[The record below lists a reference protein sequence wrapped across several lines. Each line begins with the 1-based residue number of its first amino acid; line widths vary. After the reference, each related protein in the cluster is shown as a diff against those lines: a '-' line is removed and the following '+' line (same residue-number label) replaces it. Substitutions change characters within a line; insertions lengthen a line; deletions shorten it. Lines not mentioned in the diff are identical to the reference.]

1 MLLAKKRRNIFQ
13 MIRVLTLFSCLFY
26 LTNPAVVFA
35 QSLSGIVIIEE
46 NQDPIVSASVLLKP
60 GNFGT
65 VSNSKGEFQFEKV
78 RTGKITLT
86 VSSVGFIT
94 KSVDVK
100 VLENEEFHLVISLQK
115 EIKNIEEVT
124 IHGNYTQT
132 KLLEN
137 PIREQASLMASISNI
152 SKVEIQKQ
160 GAVTL
165 IDALKYVP
173 GGWTET
179 RGRKVK
185 QFFSIR
191 GQKYP
196 YPSYSINGI
205 WQKEFHELPY
215 FFNSSNIENVKI
227 IRSSSALLK
236 SLSALTGVI
245 DVTTKQPTK
254 KEGVLFVKYGSLNT
268 FHAGASFGNST
279 NKLKYRAGVNGLGTS
294 GPEGRNGKESIWNAH
309 GFAQYK
315 FSHTLDLS
323 VNLFYLNGMRQLV
336 QPIEPADP
344 KFINR
349 KEVYDPINTLMI
361 SSKLNYKPSEN
372 FSSELQL
379 NYAGRKLDYK
389 NENLANG
396 KLTEYEESDKEIT
409 VNQVNAIALGS
420 KNTLRFGALYNYW
433 IAPDGKRF
441 YYGRKAEVHTIS
453 GVITDQHSFGKL
465 ILDGGFRLTNEYY
478 AEWGGFSIEGSGG
491 KFSKVEPITDEWQT
505 PVWQATSG
513 AIYSVSHS
521 ASINISLAGGII
533 NPRKGALND
542 EGETPDNE
550 TRFNYDLG
558 FTKDFSQLGKLTL
571 TSFLVNRKNA
581 IDYSGNTIENEDG
594 DIMEL
599 YKNVHKRNYGIEAE
613 LKSVVILNTLTFFT
627 NFTFMKG
634 EIEEDEDWHK
644 DDEMPNFIANAGVNY
659 FKGKLD
665 LNAYM
670 NYIGKYKNDRFVSK
684 EYINEFG
691 KAPLGDFT
699 SIDLTFGYQ
708 LGKKQ
713 HTRIFVEGKN
723 ILDKKYQTVPGYPD
737 YGRIISCGIQ
747 IKLT

>member
-1 MLLAKKRRNIFQ
+1 MK
-13 MIRVLTLFSCLFY
+13 
-26 LTNPAVVFA
+26 
-35 QSLSGIVIIEE
+35 
-46 NQDPIVSASVLLKP
+46 SVLLFQIVFFCLIIFNPIISLGQKILGVVSDEENNDFIEFANVVLKP
-60 GNFGT
+60 VNLGT
-65 VSNSKGEFQFEKV
+65 VTNSQGQFEFTNV
-78 RTGKITLT
+78 QEGKYKLS
-86 VSSVGFIT
+86 VSMVGFVSKTLAVNVSDKEIL
-94 KSVDVK
+94 K
-100 VLENEEFHLVISLQK
+100 VNIQLIPDNQKIDEVRVLGNHQQK
-115 EIKNIEEVT
+115 EILKNPNIE
-124 IHGNYTQT
+124 QT
-132 KLLEN
+132 
-137 PIREQASLMASISNI
+137 SIISAITNI

-205 WQKEFHELPY
+205 WQKEFEELPY
-215 FFNSSNIENVKI
+215 FFNSSNIEKVKI

-254 KEGVLFVKYGSLNT
+254 KEGELFVKYGSLNT

-294 GPEGRNGKESIWNAH
+294 GPEGRNGKENIWNAH
-309 GFAQYK
+309 GFVQYK

-349 KEVYDPINTLMI
+349 KEVYDPIKTLMI
-361 SSKLNYKPSEN
+361 SSKLNYKPSEY

-433 IAPDGKRF
+433 LAPNGKRF

-465 ILDGGFRLTNEYY
+465 ILDGGIRLTNEYY

-491 KFSKVEPITDEWQT
+491 KFSKVEPIIDEWQT

-513 AIYSVSHS
+513 ATYLVSQS
-521 ASINISLAGGII
+521 ASINLSLAGGIV

-550 TRFNYDLG
+550 TRFNYDIG
-558 FTKDFSQLGKLTL
+558 FTRNFSQLGKLTL

-581 IDYSGNTIENEDG
+581 IDYSGNKIENEDG

-613 LKSVVILNTLTFFT
+613 LKSTVILNTLTFVT
-627 NFTFMKG
+627 NLTLMKG
-634 EIEEDEDWHK
+634 DVEDDEDWQK

-659 FKGKLD
+659 FKGKID
-665 LNAYM
+665 LNAFV
-670 NYIGKYKNDRFVSK
+670 NYTGAYNNDRFVSK
-684 EYINEFG
+684 DYLKEFG
-691 KAPLGDFT
+691 KADLGDFIT
-699 SIDLTFGYQ
+699 FDLSAGY
-708 LGKKQ
+708 LIGEEKRA
-713 HTRIFVEGKN
+713 RIYVEGKN
-723 ILDKKYQTVPGYPD
+723 IFDVKYQTVSGYPD
-737 YGRIISCGIQ
+737 NGRMVSLGFS
-747 IKLT
+747 LTL